1 MGSCLQFFKILI
13 SALVGCPVATEK
25 QSGDEPFYQKTIDSF
40 DDDDD
45 DVEKAV
51 LPKLTGD
58 ALFAQS
64 LLLLSDGLANGSIL
78 TQFERLYRKNS
89 ELAITDAR
97 TSENLLKNRYRDIS
111 PCEYQSSSSFFHFF

>member
-1 MGSCLQFFKILI
+1 M
-13 SALVGCPVATEK
+13 
-25 QSGDEPFYQKTIDSF
+25 
-40 DDDDD
+40 
-45 DVEKAV
+45 

-64 LLLLSDGLANGSIL
+64 LLLLSENLANGSIL

-111 PCEYQSSSSFFHFF
+111 PCECSTFHTFLTY